1 MKINHVLELA
11 GCTPEPL
18 ISYLKALG
26 IFRLVAEQKDP
37 GVRAWWQNGSFFL
50 RLALDRQDLER
61 FFLEE
66 YRPTPIAS
74 PWNRRF
80 KTGLV
85 KDTNGLDVILST
97 DGERFARYRETLV
110 QARRIAEQET
120 DKARLLARCRNQF
133 DDDALAWLDAVY
145 VLADGNPKYPP
156 LTSMGGTLGTSSSG
170 DLAMNFAKNLVEAL
184 ALRVRA
190 RKASPAKSPHQR
202 LSTALFQDTAASLI
216 SSPGGQFSPGGWGP
230 NASVGFEGDA
240 LINPWDFVLMME
252 GLLTFAGAAGRRLSS
267 GSGSKAVFPFTVD
280 TSAAGY
286 SINAPSEYTSSKA
299 EFWAPLWK
307 RPASFREI
315 RHVAAEGRAQLGR
328 QQALN
333 GAGFARAVAGLGTE
347 RGISSFQRFG
357 FVQRTGRDGVLA
369 VPMGRFSVPYSRET
383 DETDLLFELDSW
395 LSGLRRSA
403 TENHAPAQLAAAL
416 SQIDKSVFEYCRRSD
431 PHRLQNVLIAASQ
444 AEKWLGTASVGNKD
458 DGSRLRPLQLSSG
471 RWARAVDDG
480 SPAFRLALAIA
491 SIQSTRGEHSRIGP
505 IRENLEPVDASA
517 WQPKWNKDNPSFVW
531 RGASTYSNMLAVVT
545 RRCLEGTMQ
554 GQSHPPLASLYS
566 APLSDVTSFL
576 NGCVDER
583 RMESL
588 ILPLSF
594 MPLGSRAAL
603 SPPASDREPLSVLPV
618 AYAAMKL
625 TLVPTDVD
633 WFTTNLADIRME
645 PSMLA
650 MLRAGRIRDAYR
662 IAYRRLKATGLRP
675 LTATPSI
682 ADRSEYGYRLAAAL
696 LFPLSQRDF
705 GRLAECALHKPAEAS
720 DRY

>member
-1 MKINHVLELA
+1 MKSNHVLELA

-37 GVRAWWQNGSFFL
+37 GVRAWWQNDSFFL

-74 PWNRRF
+74 PWNSRF

-85 KDTNGLDVILST
+85 KDKNGLDVILST
-97 DGERFARYRETLV
+97 DGKRFARYRETLV

-184 ALRVRA
+184 ALRGRA
-190 RKASPAKSPHQR
+190 RKTSPMKCPRQR
-202 LSTALFQDTAASLI
+202 LGAALFQDTDAALI
-216 SSPGGQFSPGGWGP
+216 ASSGGQFSPGGWGP
-230 NASVGFEGDA
+230 NASAGFEGEA
-240 LINPWDFVLMME
+240 LINPWDFVLMTE
-252 GLLTFAGAAGRRLSS
+252 GLLAFAGAAGRRLSS
-267 GSGSKAVFPFTVD
+267 RSGSQAVFPFTVD

-307 RPASFREI
+307 RPTSFREI

-357 FVQRTGRDGVLA
+357 FVQRTGIDGVLA

-416 SQIDKSVFEYCRRSD
+416 SQIDKAVFEYCRRSD
-431 PHRLQNVLIAASQ
+431 PHRLQNILIAASQ

-458 DGSRLRPLQLSSG
+458 DARLRPLQLSSG

-491 SIQSTRGEHSRIGP
+491 SIQSTRGERSRIGP

-531 RGASTYSNMLAVVT
+531 RGDSTYSNMLAVVT

-576 NGCVDER
+576 NGRVDER
-583 RMESL
+583 RMEAL

-603 SPPASDREPLSVLPV
+603 GPPASDMDSISALPV

-625 TLVPTDVD
+625 TLIPTDVG
-633 WFTTNLADIRME
+633 FTTNLADIRME

-650 MLRAGRIRDAYR
+650 MLRAGRIRDAYQV
-662 IAYRRLKATGLRP
+662 AYRRLKATGLRP

-682 ADRSEYGYRLAAAL
+682 ADRSEHGYRLAAAL
-696 LFPLSQRDF
+696 LFPLSQWDF
-705 GRLAECALHKPAEAS
+705 GRLAECALHKPAEAATGAE
-720 DRY
+720 

>member
-37 GVRAWWQNGSFFL
+37 GVRAWWRNDSFFL

-74 PWNRRF
+74 PWNSRF

-85 KDTNGLDVILST
+85 QDKNGLDVILST

-110 QARRIAEQET
+110 QARRIAKQET
-120 DKARLLARCRNQF
+120 DKTRLLARCRNQF

-184 ALRVRA
+184 ALRGRVRNV
-190 RKASPAKSPHQR
+190 SPMKSPRQR
-202 LSTALFQDTAASLI
+202 LSAALFQDTAASLI
-216 SSPGGQFSPGGWGP
+216 SSSGGQFSPGGWGP
-230 NASVGFEGDA
+230 NASAGFDGEA
-240 LINPWDFVLMME
+240 LINPWDFILMTE

-267 GSGSKAVFPFTVD
+267 GSGSKATFPFTVD
-280 TSAAGY
+280 ASAAGY

-299 EFWAPLWK
+299 EFWAPLWT
-307 RPASFREI
+307 RSANYREI

-357 FVQRTGRDGVLA
+357 FVQRTGIDGALA
-369 VPMGRFSVPYSRET
+369 VPMGRFSVSYSRET

-416 SQIDKSVFEYCRRSD
+416 SQIDKAVFEYCRRSD
-431 PHRLQNVLIAASQ
+431 PHRLQNILIAASQ

-491 SIQSTRGEHSRIGP
+491 SIQSTRGERSGIGP

-531 RGASTYSNMLAVVT
+531 RGDSTYSNMLAVVT
-545 RRCLEGTMQ
+545 RRCLEGAMQ
-554 GQSHPPLASLYS
+554 GQSQPPLASRYS

-576 NGCVDER
+576 NGRVDER
-583 RMESL
+583 RMEAL

-594 MPLGSRAAL
+594 MPWGSRAAL
-603 SPPASDREPLSVLPV
+603 SPPASDTDPLSMLPV

-625 TLVPTDVD
+625 TLIPPDVE
-633 WFTTNLADIRME
+633 FTTNLADVRME

-662 IAYRRLKATGLRP
+662 VAYRRLKATGLLP

-720 DRY
+720 DRPE